1 MNKRKVSDILFS
13 LILVSFI
20 ITSVSGFLYY
30 NDVVSTFSL
39 PDIKYTQKDDTKSY
53 ILDNKKNLVREISIK
68 KNYQVTYDD
77 LPDIFINALLSAED
91 ANFFSQEGF
100 DIKRILA
107 AILKNLSENKMQG
120 ASTLTQ
126 QLMKNLVLSN
136 EKNLDRKISEVILSF
151 NFEKEYTKE

>member
-53 ILDNKKNLVREISIK
+53 ILDNKK
-68 KNYQVTYDD
+68 
-77 LPDIFINALLSAED
+77 
-91 ANFFSQEGF
+91 
-100 DIKRILA
+100 
-107 AILKNLSENKMQG
+107 ILKQI
-120 ASTLTQ
+120 Q
-126 QLMKNLVLSN
+126 
-136 EKNLDRKISEVILSF
+136 DFFI
-151 NFEKEYTKE
+151 Y